1 MAYFR
6 DIKAS

>member
-6 DIKAS
+6 P